1 MNTTLSVI
9 CFTETLK
16 RYHELNEVLPQII
29 VVYRDG
35 ADDGQ
40 LEVFINHEHC
50 SFSLRICLRTDQTRG
65 CKIFLNICYTVT
77 HLEITS
83 M

>member
-16 RYHELNEVLPQII
+16 RYHQLNEVLPQII

-35 ADDGQ
+35 VGDGQ
-40 LEVFINHEHC
+40 LEVFIIG
-50 SFSLRICLRTDQTRG
+50 R
-65 CKIFLNICYTVT
+65 FLKRSGFIQKVN
-77 HLEITS
+77 LQKK
-83 M
+83 